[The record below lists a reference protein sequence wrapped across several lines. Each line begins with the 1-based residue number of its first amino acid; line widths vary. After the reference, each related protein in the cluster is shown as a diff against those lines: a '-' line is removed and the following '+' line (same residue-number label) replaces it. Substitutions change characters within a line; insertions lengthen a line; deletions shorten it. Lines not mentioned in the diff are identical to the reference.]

1 MCSRRLSRPPQNG
14 PVYVDHAEHMCI
26 RKYMSYIVSRVRGRI
41 LSGHIDCIYAGE
53 VVDHLHSMALVFYL
67 SGRSTMREM

>member
-1 MCSRRLSRPPQNG
+1 
-14 PVYVDHAEHMCI
+14 
-26 RKYMSYIVSRVRGRI
+26 MSYIVSRVRGRI